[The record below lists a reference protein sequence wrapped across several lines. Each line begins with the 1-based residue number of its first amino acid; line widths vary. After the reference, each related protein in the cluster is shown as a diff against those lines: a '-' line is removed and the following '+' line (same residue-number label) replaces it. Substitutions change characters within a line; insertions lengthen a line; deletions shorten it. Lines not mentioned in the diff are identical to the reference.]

1 MHSQSAIE
9 RGNINNFFLVRSQL
23 QFDSGDLKHLFLQLA
38 AGLPRGVGPG
48 TYSPRFPKS
57 RSCSM
62 GVGSRPEAMDAGDM
76 PGGWAPSD
84 GFHDGDG
91 KTRKS
96 VGPFQVNYCL
106 GI

>member
-1 MHSQSAIE
+1 
-9 RGNINNFFLVRSQL
+9 
-23 QFDSGDLKHLFLQLA
+23 
-38 AGLPRGVGPG
+38 
-48 TYSPRFPKS
+48 
-57 RSCSM
+57 M

-96 VGPFQVNYCL
+96 VGPFQVNCCL